1 MSWKNSEMLY
11 TSWFLSHWD
20 CRSCLHCPRR
30 KSWAFPHDDLRGCVR
45 DGNRIF
51 DNVSVCQSCA
61 LIPKAR
67 NQLETILGSFSEDIY
82 SRETEGSEI
91 EKKNTGMLR
100 ECCAIYEGVIDRE
113 ETEEVI
119 MRVVVNIIP
128 NVENSCINWA
138 AVFRS
143 LCLLKPV
150 CCIVSTV
157 SK

>member
-1 MSWKNSEMLY
+1 M
-11 TSWFLSHWD
+11 
-20 CRSCLHCPRR
+20 
-30 KSWAFPHDDLRGCVR
+30 R

-67 NQLETILGSFSEDIY
+67 NQLDTILGSFSEDIY

-128 NVENSCINWA
+128 NVENSCIN
-138 AVFRS
+138 
-143 LCLLKPV
+143 
-150 CCIVSTV
+150 
-157 SK
+157 

>member
-1 MSWKNSEMLY
+1 M
-11 TSWFLSHWD
+11 
-20 CRSCLHCPRR
+20 
-30 KSWAFPHDDLRGCVR
+30 RGCVISAVLQIIFSFAVR
-45 DGNRIF
+45 NGNRIF

-128 NVENSCINWA
+128 NVENSCIN
-138 AVFRS
+138 
-143 LCLLKPV
+143 
-150 CCIVSTV
+150 
-157 SK
+157 

>member
-1 MSWKNSEMLY
+1 M
-11 TSWFLSHWD
+11 
-20 CRSCLHCPRR
+20 
-30 KSWAFPHDDLRGCVR
+30 RGCVISAVLQIIFSFAVR
-45 DGNRIF
+45 NGNRIF

-82 SRETEGSEI
+82 SRETEGSEV

-113 ETEEVI
+113 VI

-128 NVENSCINWA
+128 NVENSCIN
-138 AVFRS
+138 
-143 LCLLKPV
+143 
-150 CCIVSTV
+150 
-157 SK
+157 